1 MNRPTVKITKPDG
14 STKIIVG
21 KSSDNQY
28 VKTATEPVKSREPIK
43 EKKPKLMHLIG
54 LMMKYILFIRI
65 INQYQV
71 IIIFMILKLRLI

>member
-1 MNRPTVKITKPDG
+1 MNRPTIKITKPDG

-43 EKKPKLMHLIG
+43 EKKPKPIMGRAG
-54 LMMKYILFIRI
+54 LTSTKTAYKYGG
-65 INQYQV
+65 
-71 IIIFMILKLRLI
+71 KLYVRKREL